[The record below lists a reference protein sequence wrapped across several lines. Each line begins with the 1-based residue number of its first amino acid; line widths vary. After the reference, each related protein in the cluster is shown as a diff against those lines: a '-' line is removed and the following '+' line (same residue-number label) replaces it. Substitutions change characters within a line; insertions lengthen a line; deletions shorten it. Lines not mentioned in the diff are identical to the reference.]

1 MSNATPIRVLLIED
15 QQPDAVLLEYTL
27 TEAAPGRFTV
37 TRADRLAMALELLR
51 RQPFDVILADLGL
64 PDSQGADTFV
74 RLRQQAN
81 HLPIIV
87 LTGFDDE
94 HMAVATVQ
102 AGAQDYLVKGR
113 VPGDLLVRALQ
124 YAIERTRIEE
134 ELRQRNEQM
143 ASDLA
148 MASEFQRTFLPRK
161 FPTFPKGVAA
171 AQSALRF
178 YQTYRPS
185 GSVGGDFFT
194 VRPVT
199 DARAGLFLC
208 DVMGHGVRAALVT
221 AMMRGL
227 IEDHWHAA
235 NEPGHLL
242 AELNHSLVDVLQQT
256 DTTMFVTAFYAVVD
270 AVARTVT
277 WSRAGHPNPFLIQR
291 ATGTGQ
297 PLPNTSV
304 APGPVLGL
312 FPNAAFPSG
321 SLTAQRG
328 DLLLL
333 FTDGLYEVAGSAGD
347 EFGLDRL
354 QDAVRVNAGLPPQQL
369 LEKLVETVHTFA
381 GQKDFADDV
390 CLLAV
395 EFNGD
400 L

>member
-1 MSNATPIRVLLIED
+1 MLTTTPIRVLLIED
-15 QQPDAVLLEYTL
+15 QLSDAVLLEDTL

-37 TRADRLAMALELLR
+37 TRADRLATAVELLH
-51 RQPFDVILADLGL
+51 RQPFDVILSDLGL
-64 PDSQGADTFV
+64 PDSQGAETFV

-81 HLPIIV
+81 HLPIIL
-87 LTGFDDE
+87 LTGFNDE
-94 HMAVATVQ
+94 QMAIATVQ

-124 YAIERTRIEE
+124 YAIERTRIEA
-134 ELRQRNEQM
+134 ELRHRNDEM

-161 FPTFPKGVAA
+161 FPTFPNSVAA

-194 VRPVT
+194 VLPVT
-199 DARAGLFLC
+199 ATRAGVFLC

-227 IEDHWHAA
+227 IEDHWPTA
-235 NEPGHLL
+235 NEPDRLL

-256 DTTMFVTAFYAVVD
+256 DTMMFVTAFYAVVD

-277 WSRAGHPNPFLIQR
+277 WSRAGHPSPLLIQR
-291 ATGTGQ
+291 ATGAVQ
-297 PLPNTSV
+297 PLPAASA

-312 FPNAAFPSG
+312 FPQATFPAG
-321 SLTAQRG
+321 NLTTQRG
-328 DLLLL
+328 DVLLL
-333 FTDGLYEVAGSAGD
+333 FTDGLYEVPGPTGE

-354 QDAVRVNAGLPPQQL
+354 QDTVRLNAGLPPQQL
-369 LEKLVETVHTFA
+369 LDKLVTTVQA
-381 GQKDFADDV
+381 YSGQQDFADDV

-395 EFNGD
+395 EFAGEV
-400 L
+400 

>member
-1 MSNATPIRVLLIED
+1 MNGTSIRVLLIED
-15 QQPDAVLLEYTL
+15 QLPDAILLEETL
-27 TEAAPGRFTV
+27 TLTAPGRFIV
-37 TRADRLAMALELLR
+37 TRTDRLALALELLR
-51 RQPFDVILADLGL
+51 RQPFDVILSDLGL

-74 RLRQQAN
+74 RLRQQAR

-87 LTGFDDE
+87 LTGLNDE
-94 HMAVATVQ
+94 EMAVATVQ

-148 MASEFQRTFLPRK
+148 MASEFQQAFLPRK
-161 FPTFPKGVAA
+161 FPTFPQNVVA

-178 YQTYRPS
+178 YHTYRPS

-194 VRPVT
+194 VRPIT
-199 DARAGLFLC
+199 DTRAGLFLC

-227 IEDHWHAA
+227 IEDHWPAA
-235 NEPGHLL
+235 NEPDRFL

-256 DTTMFVTAFYAVVD
+256 DATMFVTACYAIAD
-270 AVARTVT
+270 ATTQTLT
-277 WSRAGHPNPFLIQR
+277 WSRAGHPSPFLIQR
-291 ATGTGQ
+291 ATGTVQ
-297 PLPNTSV
+297 HLPDTSA

-312 FPNAAFPSG
+312 FPQASFPTG
-321 SLTAQRG
+321 TLTAQHG
-328 DLLLL
+328 DILLL
-333 FTDGLYEVAGSAGD
+333 FTDGLYEVAGPAGD

-354 QDAVRVNAGLPPQQL
+354 QETVHTHAGLPPQQL
-369 LEKLVETVHTFA
+369 LDKLIETVQVF
-381 GQKDFADDV
+381 GNQKDFADDV

-395 EFNGD
+395 EFNGKV
-400 L
+400 